1 MPQQYQPLNHQPM
14 VNSTDQFQR
23 IITFDGEQFDA
34 MLNDALE
41 VVREDIVRG
50 HAAIINNSINDN
62 SHEPNLK

>member
-1 MPQQYQPLNHQPM
+1 MPQQHQPLNHQPM
-14 VNSTDQFQR
+14 VNSADQFQR

-41 VVREDIVRG
+41 VVREDIIG